1 LDDEVEHLTAS
12 FSQLREAQLKFK
24 ECFDSVTSGL
34 SADHGKEVNSIH
46 AKMIKLITLATGIL
60 IPLTNSLY
68 CRGEYLP
75 QARVLIDV
83 GTGYFVDKDRASAQS
98 FYEGKVKALDASLR
112 DLEGILQQKL
122 SSSQSVDS
130 VLRRKLQAQG
140 KSA

>member
-34 SADHGKEVNSIH
+34 SADH
-46 AKMIKLITLATGIL
+46 ATGIL